1 MSFLHFWAIP
11 AGAAALA
18 VPFVVHWLTKPR
30 PTLLPLSTV
39 RFVREVVQ
47 QRRARHRLRDLLI
60 LLLRVAAISL
70 FAAVIARPLIGS
82 HAAASAVDA
91 QSATVRVVLL
101 DVSQS
106 MAATSQGIQ
115 AFERTRPI
123 AAKLLGYAPQ
133 LQANLILAGASPQPV
148 FDRPST
154 NFSTLVEAVA
164 KAKPLP
170 QRLQVQTAIN
180 SAAEMLATVE
190 GDQVQRELIL
200 VSDFQ
205 RSSWAAADFSV
216 LPIKT
221 VIQLVS
227 VAPAETPTNL
237 AILRVGSQGR
247 VERGRT
253 FRLEIEVGNYSPT
266 ARPVTVEVEIGESMF
281 RATGQC
287 AAGGRSTLV
296 TEATLPIEGWHVG
309 QARLVGLDDGLIA
322 DNSRAVVLQ
331 VHPQPTYLLLTRQL
345 AAARPSSSY
354 FLERAISP
362 VEAKEGRPTE
372 KIVRVDPARATP
384 EAITAADLLLLD
396 HPGKLSEE
404 TLQLLTALLRR
415 GRGVL
420 YIAAE
425 PIDATNLKLL
435 SSAAGTSLQMP
446 VEFAPP
452 ASGQVRKNLFLVDI
466 RQQQVPFSVF
476 GDEASAIFSPVRFSG
491 GLATRRTEGTLLDD
505 VLATYNDQSA
515 CLIVTACG
523 AGTLAVLNA
532 DLNASNLPSSPA
544 FVPLIGELTGTLLG
558 RDRSQESVP
567 SGESFAVYLPS
578 SASPVTGLRVVPPE
592 ANSLETGSLGELHEE
607 NVGVMWQAAEAGP
620 LGVYEVRR
628 GPQTVFALASSIPA
642 EEADLKTLDADV
654 LTDRLAGDRDVNYRS
669 ALHPDD
675 PRDDLWSWLA
685 VACLCCALTE
695 VLGLGLFRS

>member
-30 PTLLPLSTV
+30 PTRLPLSTV

-60 LLLRVAAISL
+60 LLLRVAAIAL

-82 HAAASAVDA
+82 RAVAHSSTSQA
-91 QSATVRVVLL
+91 QTVRVVLL

-106 MAATSQGIQ
+106 MAATSHGIQ
-115 AFERTRPI
+115 TFERTRPI
-123 AAKLLGYAPQ
+123 AAKLLGYVPN

-154 NFSTLVEAVA
+154 NFSTLMDAVA
-164 KAKPLP
+164 NAQPLP

-180 SAAEMLATVE
+180 SAAEMLVQVE
-190 GDQVQRELIL
+190 GQQVRRELVL

-205 RSSWAAADFSV
+205 RSNWAAADFSI
-216 LPIKT
+216 LPTET

-227 VAPAETPTNL
+227 VAPEETPMNL

-247 VERGRT
+247 VEQGRA
-253 FRLEIEVGNYSPT
+253 FRLEIDVGNYSPT
-266 ARPVTVEVEIGESMF
+266 ARPVTVEVKIGQSLF
-281 RATGQC
+281 LATGQC
-287 AAGGRSTLV
+287 AAGGRTTLV
-296 TEATLPIEGWHVG
+296 SEAILTTEGWHVG
-309 QARLVGLDDGLIA
+309 EAKLVGLDDGLSE
-322 DNSRAVVLQ
+322 DNSRPVVLR
-331 VHPQPTYLLLTRQL
+331 VHPQPTYLLLTRQS
-345 AAARPSSSY
+345 AGARPSSSY

-362 VEAKEGRPTE
+362 MQAKDGQATE
-372 KIVRVDPARATP
+372 KIVRIDPSRASP
-384 EAITAADLLLLD
+384 EAITEADLLLLD
-396 HPGKLSEE
+396 HPGKMSEE
-404 TLQLLTALLRR
+404 TLQLLAALLRR

-420 YIAAE
+420 YIASE

-435 SSAAGTSLQMP
+435 TSAAGTSLQMP
-446 VEFAPP
+446 VEFAP
-452 ASGQVRKNLFLVDI
+452 AATDQVRKNLFLVDI
-466 RQQQVPFSVF
+466 RQRQMPFSIF
-476 GDEASAIFSPVRFSG
+476 GDEAAAMFSSVRFSG

-515 CLIVTACG
+515 CLVVTACG

-532 DLNASNLPSSPA
+532 ELNSSNLPSSPA

-558 RDRSQESVP
+558 RDRSQESLP

-578 SASPVTGLRVVPPE
+578 EASPVTGLRIVPPT
-592 ANSLETGSLGELHEE
+592 ANPLETGTLGELHEE
-607 NVGVMWQAAEAGP
+607 NVGVMWQSAEAGP
-620 LGVYEVRR
+620 PGVYEVRR
-628 GPQTVFALASSIPA
+628 ESQTVFAVASSLSA
-642 EEADLKTLDADV
+642 EEADLKPLDASV
-654 LTDRLAGDRDVNYRS
+654 MTDRLAGGRDVRYRS
-669 ALHPDD
+669 AQRDD
-675 PRDDLWSWLA
+675 EPRDDLWSWLA
-685 VACLCCALTE
+685 VGCLCCALTE
-695 VLGLGLFRS
+695 ILGLGLFRS